1 MLQACGVSGCVIV
14 FFFAGVTC
22 IMLQFIK
29 IRVTA
34 SLLLNCTNR
43 VSHLYK
49 MADRVFQLKLVY
61 KSAVNDTVVCTA
73 HDPEFSLRTCYLNSR
88 LELSASASKNCITY
102 RNVDVTC
109 KDRGMLLPEG
119 RKVFMK
125 GGGGLSQFTIENVII
140 GCFKIYLRSMV
151 EFLKL

>member
-1 MLQACGVSGCVIV
+1 MLQVCGVPGCVIV

-34 SLLLNCTNR
+34 SLLLNCTNIP
-43 VSHLYK
+43 HLYK

-61 KSAVNDTVVCTA
+61 KSAVNDTIMCTA
-73 HDPEFSLRTCYLNSR
+73 HDPEFSLRTCYLNYR
-88 LELSASASKNCITY
+88 LELSASASKNCVTY

-109 KDRGMLLPEG
+109 KDRGMLLPE
-119 RKVFMK
+119 RREVFIK
-125 GGGGLSQFTIENVII
+125 EGGGLVTI
-140 GCFKIYLRSMV
+140 YD
-151 EFLKL
+151 